1 MEGST
6 QDKAQIE
13 GPQVLYTRAK
23 TTEKVAAANTFPAK
37 SRAEVVVQHVC
48 NLYNICTVLVVKT
61 GVRTQDGRKGKILPR
76 HSSLA
81 GTKYIYT

>member
-13 GPQVLYTRAK
+13 GPQVLYTNAK

-37 SRAEVVVQHVC
+37 RRVQKSSSSTFITC
-48 NLYNICTVLVVKT
+48 ICTVLVVKNE
-61 GVRTQDGRKGKILPR
+61 VRTQDGRKGKIVHR

-81 GTKYIYT
+81 GTKYIYI